1 VSERSAAIAGADE
14 RNVDQAAIR
23 FRFASHKH
31 SEELLPLRATTLVV
45 INEQIDN
52 VHVNDL
58 NRLVQEL
65 LRGGPRRSIFS
76 VWEMEFLLDMETCRI
91 RKTSRENLLR
101 RYQRA
106 VQKSCAASG
115 AIPTL
120 SAFVAVERSRRCR
133 RELH

>member
-1 VSERSAAIAGADE
+1 M
-14 RNVDQAAIR
+14 R
-23 FRFASHKH
+23 FRLLAPNIPKEF
-31 SEELLPLRATTLVV
+31 LPLAATTLVV

-65 LRGGPRRSIFS
+65 LRGGPRRSIFT

-106 VQKSCAASG
+106 VQKSCAASA

>member
-1 VSERSAAIAGADE
+1 M
-14 RNVDQAAIR
+14 DQAAIR
-23 FRFASHKH
+23 FRLASRKH
-31 SEELLPLRATTLVV
+31 SEEFLSLWATILVV

-65 LRGGPRRSIFS
+65 LRGGPRRSIFTA
-76 VWEMEFLLDMETCRI
+76 WEMDFLLDMETCRI

-115 AIPTL
+115 AIPKL
-120 SAFVAVERSRRCR
+120 SAFVAVERSRRFR

>member
-1 VSERSAAIAGADE
+1 MSQARASGDFQALGDPVS
-14 RNVDQAAIR
+14 
-23 FRFASHKH
+23 KH
-31 SEELLPLRATTLVV
+31 SEEFLPPTATTLLVT
-45 INEQIDN
+45 NEQIDSM
-52 VHVNDL
+52 HLSDL

-65 LRGGPRRSIFS
+65 LRGGPRRSIFT
-76 VWEMEFLLDMETCRI
+76 VWEMDFLLDMETCRI

-106 VQKSCAASG
+106 VQRSCAASG

-120 SAFVAVERSRRCR
+120 SAFVAVERSRRFR